1 MIPGRKYPSLSYSYL
16 VSFLDLMT
24 HIVQAKDSLHI
35 HITAVN
41 IKIKQKSNYNRI
53 FLFRGVESSIG
64 QVVYMVEGKSS
75 NEEIWG
81 LNNQV
86 RDNGVLTIGYY
97 ITICNPFPILNRLEN
112 KIPIIESRY
121 SAVITEPP
129 RMVHSVCDEFGLI
142 KNNTRVFVLNNAHIT
157 INSCFPEVKKC

>member
-1 MIPGRKYPSLSYSYL
+1 
-16 VSFLDLMT
+16 
-24 HIVQAKDSLHI
+24 
-35 HITAVN
+35 
-41 IKIKQKSNYNRI
+41 
-53 FLFRGVESSIG
+53 
-64 QVVYMVEGKSS
+64 MVEGKSS
-75 NEEIWG
+75 NEGIWG